1 MYVEPHLEE
10 LRGHRVSLA
19 GRKTTAREV
28 QYLVLPDASNPW
40 LLARVRWPDVFQ
52 AISPAEPDW
61 RSDPG
66 LFDLPYDPS
75 SVAVDRDRA
84 AAIAAEWGAEFPS
97 AEDGAVPGPTLI
109 RRMPA
114 NWSELSPAAKHAWAI
129 EPDRSRSR
137 FPAREPR
144 SERWR
149 RRLEGVSQAP
159 GNSHPQREE
168 SIVLRDAE
176 PADVIDLTDANEDAL
191 LTAEDS

>member
-1 MYVEPHLEE
+1 M
-10 LRGHRVSLA
+10 SQA
-19 GRKTTAREV
+19 ARKTTGREV

-75 SVAVDRDRA
+75 SVAIAPDRA

-97 AEDGAVPGPTLI
+97 AEDGAVPGPSLI

-129 EPDRSRSR
+129 EPDRSRR
-137 FPAREPR
+137 RLPARERR
-144 SERWR
+144 SERR
-149 RRLEGVSQAP
+149 RRLEGVSEAP
-159 GNSHPQREE
+159 DNSHPQQEE
-168 SIVLRDAE
+168 SIVLRAAE
-176 PADVIDLTDANEDAL
+176 PGDVIDLTDANEDAL
-191 LTAEDS
+191 LTVEES